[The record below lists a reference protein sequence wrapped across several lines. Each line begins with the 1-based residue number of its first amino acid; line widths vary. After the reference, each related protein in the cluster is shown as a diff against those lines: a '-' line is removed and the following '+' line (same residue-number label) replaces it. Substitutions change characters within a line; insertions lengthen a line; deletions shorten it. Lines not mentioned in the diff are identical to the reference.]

1 MCRLVSMCGIDALVT
16 LSPPNPS
23 LQSDLFRFP
32 IMDLLG
38 EVKNEVKRRLSQIEV
53 MNDEY
58 LICFQTCALC

>member
-1 MCRLVSMCGIDALVT
+1 MCGIYALLT
-16 LSPPNPS
+16 LSPSSPS
-23 LQSDLFRFP
+23 LQPDVFRFP

-58 LICFQTCALC
+58 LVCSKLVRSVDT

>member
-1 MCRLVSMCGIDALVT
+1 MCGKRALVT
-16 LSPPNPS
+16 LSPSNPS
-23 LQSDLFRFP
+23 CESLQPNAFRFQ

-58 LICFQTCALC
+58 FVSQHVRSVDT

>member
-1 MCRLVSMCGIDALVT
+1 MCGINALLT
-16 LSPPNPS
+16 LSPFSPS
-23 LQSDLFRFP
+23 LQPDVFRFP

-58 LICFQTCALC
+58 LVCSKLVRSVDT

>member
-1 MCRLVSMCGIDALVT
+1 MCGKRALVT
-16 LSPPNPS
+16 LSPSHPSCES
-23 LQSDLFRFP
+23 LQPNAFRFQ

-58 LICFQTCALC
+58 FVSQHVRSVDT